1 MLSII
6 IMKHLLSNS
15 TLYFHVTKAVSPVR
29 LNQFRKLQ
37 AFNLTQS
44 YSTCTPSVH
53 SFIFN
58 QHCNETVKSSILSNM
73 LVYNNFLSVEEEQSL
88 LQEINLFIKRQR
100 YEYDHWDDAIHGF
113 RETER
118 GKWNDANTKIIER
131 VQNLAF
137 TSNVTPIQYVH
148 VLDLEE
154 KGYIK
159 AHVDSVRFC
168 GNTIAGL
175 SLLSD
180 SVMKLVDE
188 ETKTQEVHVLLKQR
202 SLYVMKDSARYK
214 FTHEV
219 LESEKSYFG
228 DLVVPRGR
236 RISVICRNTP
246 DPSLVDSGNDSSNN
260 NPYSR

>member
-1 MLSII
+1 MKSLVSNAII
-6 IMKHLLSNS
+6 N
-15 TLYFHVTKAVSPVR
+15 FHSSKAVSPAIFNHFR
-29 LNQFRKLQ
+29 RPRILNTIK
-37 AFNLTQS
+37 S
-44 YSTCTPSVH
+44 YSSCTPSANSH
-53 SFIFN
+53 IFN
-58 QHCNETVKSSILSNM
+58 ENCNETVKKLILSNM
-73 LVYNNFLSVEEEQSL
+73 LVYNDFLSVEDEQSL
-88 LQEINLFIKRQR
+88 LQEINQFIKRQR
-100 YEYDHWDDAIHGF
+100 YEYDHWDNAIHGF

-118 GKWNDANTKIIER
+118 GKWNVANSNIIER

-137 TSNVTPIQYVH
+137 TANVTPIQYVH
-148 VLDLEE
+148 VLDLED

-188 ETKTQEVHVLLKQR
+188 ESKTQEVLVLLKQC
-202 SLYVMKDSARYK
+202 SLYIMKDDARYK

-219 LESEKSYFG
+219 LEKEKSYFG
-228 DLVVPRGR
+228 ELFVPRGR

-246 DPSLVDSGNDSSNN
+246 DPSLIDPSKDSSN

>member
-1 MLSII
+1 MRMRHII
-6 IMKHLLSNS
+6 HPLELCLNI
-15 TLYFHVTKAVSPVR
+15 TRVTNPSVVCRHIRSQSLCYPVC
-29 LNQFRKLQ
+29 
-37 AFNLTQS
+37 S
-44 YSTCTPSVH
+44 YSTPSTTSH
-53 SFIFN
+53 IFN
-58 QHCNETVKSSILSNM
+58 AHCDDTLKKSILANM
-73 LVYNNFLSVEEEQSL
+73 LVYNDFLSVEDEQSL
-88 LQEINLFIKRQR
+88 LQEINQFIKRQR

-118 GKWNDANTKIIER
+118 SKWNEQNSKIIAR

-137 TSNVTPIQYVH
+137 ASDVTPIQYVH

-175 SLLSD
+175 SLVSD

-188 ETKTQEVHVLLKQR
+188 ETKTEEVLVLLKQR
-202 SLYVMKDSARYK
+202 SLYVMKDVARYK

-219 LESEKSYFG
+219 LPNEKSYFG
-228 DLVVPRGR
+228 DLFVPRGR

-246 DPSLVDSGNDSSNN
+246 DPSLIDSSNDGSDG
-260 NPYSR
+260 NPYAR

>member
-1 MLSII
+1 ML
-6 IMKHLLSNS
+6 
-15 TLYFHVTKAVSPVR
+15 TKALASR
-29 LNQFRKLQ
+29 SLLQQLYLCLYAARTSYQLRDTIKLFKSLNRMQ
-37 AFNLTQS
+37 QS
-44 YSTCTPSVH
+44 HFSTPSNTSH
-53 SFIFN
+53 IFN
-58 QHCNETVKSSILSNM
+58 EHCDSKLKDAILSNM
-73 LVYNNFLSVEEEQSL
+73 LVYDDFLSVEDEQSL
-88 LQEINLFIKRQR
+88 LAEINQFIRRQR

-118 GKWNDANTKIIER
+118 SQWNEQNSKIIDR
-131 VQNLAF
+131 VRNIAF
-137 TSNVTPIQYVH
+137 PADVTPLQYVH

-168 GNTIAGL
+168 GNTITGL

-188 ETKTQEVHVLLKQR
+188 ETKTQEILVLLKQR
-202 SLYVMKDSARYK
+202 SLYVMKDIARYK

-219 LESEKSYFG
+219 LAKDKSYFG
-228 DLVVPRGR
+228 DLFVPRGR

-246 DPSLVDSGNDSSNN
+246 DPSLIDKDKDVGDN

>member
-1 MLSII
+1 MRS
-6 IMKHLLSNS
+6 LLYS
-15 TLYFHVTKAVSPVR
+15 TLYHNISQVTSSCFYNSCRRFKTFPLIHSHQSSTSS
-29 LNQFRKLQ
+29 NQ
-37 AFNLTQS
+37 S
-44 YSTCTPSVH
+44 H
-53 SFIFN
+53 IFN
-58 QHCNETVKSSILSNM
+58 EHCDGAVKSSILSNM
-73 LVYNNFLSVEEEQSL
+73 LVINDFLSAEEEQSL
-88 LQEINLFIKRQR
+88 LKEINQFIKRQR

-118 GKWNDANTKIIER
+118 SKWNEENTKIIAR

-137 TSNVTPIQYVH
+137 PPNVTPIQYVH
-148 VLDLEE
+148 VLDLEQ

-188 ETKTQEVHVLLKQR
+188 KTKTQEILVLLKQR
-202 SLYVMKDSARYK
+202 SLYVMKDDARYK

-219 LESEKSYFG
+219 LENERSYFG
-228 DLVVPRGR
+228 DLFVPRGR

-246 DPSLVDSGNDSSNN
+246 DPSLIDSSSDTSTNN
-260 NPYSR
+260 NPYAR

>member
-1 MLSII
+1 MKPLYNPTVFFMTKAMGHSILNCFCKLKTPNYI
-6 IMKHLLSNS
+6 QKHLFS
-15 TLYFHVTKAVSPVR
+15 
-29 LNQFRKLQ
+29 
-37 AFNLTQS
+37 
-44 YSTCTPSVH
+44 TPSLQSH
-53 SFIFN
+53 LFN
-58 QHCNETVKSSILSNM
+58 DHCSETTKTSILSSM
-73 LVYNNFLSVEEEQSL
+73 LVYNDFLSLEDEHSL
-88 LQEINLFIKRQR
+88 LAEINQFIKSQR

-118 GKWNDANTKIIER
+118 GKWNEANTKIIER
-131 VQNLAF
+131 VQNIAF

-148 VLDLEE
+148 VLDLEA

-175 SLLSD
+175 SLFSD

-188 ETKTQEVHVLLKQR
+188 ETKTQEVLVLLKQR
-202 SLYVMKDSARYK
+202 SLYVMKDDARYK

-219 LESEKSYFG
+219 LENDKSYFG
-228 DLVVPRGR
+228 DLFVPRER

-246 DPSLVDSGNDSSNN
+246 DPSLINSGNDGANS
-260 NPYSR
+260 NPYAR